1 MSNNTKKKKMIVRST
16 SKGELNEGYH
26 HANNG
31 TTVVPLASKEKK
43 VLTLNDVIKADSEL
57 GNSATTTL
65 GTPGDYYHSP
75 APHSPSFVDEN
86 VNLSDSEDENV
97 EGRYRSDSKFETVA
111 TYHDVAKSREA
122 LSELER
128 EALQKEHQLQ
138 QREYY
143 QNEESVEDKPT
154 HIHFS
159 ICYHTQFGQQLRV
172 VGSLP
177 ELGEWEASKAQ
188 PMLWNQG
195 GNWAFELIT
204 TKLEPF
210 DYKYLVTD
218 NKGNVVRWEGGL
230 NRKFRFAV
238 NEGVFE
244 LRDMWQP

>member
-1 MSNNTKKKKMIVRST
+1 MNNNLKKKKLIRRST
-16 SKGELNEGYH
+16 SKGELNEGY

-43 VLTLNDVIKADSEL
+43 VLTLSDVIKADSEL
-57 GNSATTTL
+57 GDSTPTL
-65 GTPGDYYHSP
+65 TPGDYYHSP

-86 VNLSDSEDENV
+86 VNLSDSEDESGWV

-122 LSELER
+122 LSELEK

-138 QREYY
+138 QREYF
-143 QNEESVEDKPT
+143 QSEEDVEDKPT

-159 ICYHTQFGQQLRV
+159 ISYYTQYGQQLRV

-177 ELGEWEASKAQ
+177 ELGEWDAAKAQ

-204 TKLEPF
+204 KKLEPF

-218 NKGNVVRWEGGL
+218 DKGNVVRWEGGL

-244 LRDMWQP
+244 LRDLWQP